1 MNKNIIYAIIGI
13 VLSILLSIF
22 VVCFVN
28 WKWNFEQ
35 MNFDERLF
43 IVLLSICGIGLTFVL
58 ISINEDIKRSK
69 LLVNLK

>member
-58 ISINEDIKRSK
+58 ISINEDVKRGK
-69 LLVNLK
+69 L

>member
-58 ISINEDIKRSK
+58 ISINEDIKR
-69 LLVNLK
+69 NE

>member
-1 MNKNIIYAIIGI
+1 MNKNVIYAIIGI
-13 VLSILLSIF
+13 ILSILLSIF

-58 ISINEDIKRSK
+58 ISINEDVKRGK
-69 LLVNLK
+69 L

>member
-1 MNKNIIYAIIGI
+1 MNKNAIYAIIGI
-13 VLSILLSIF
+13 ILSILLSIF

-43 IVLLSICGIGLTFVL
+43 IVLLSICGIGLTFVI

-69 LLVNLK
+69 L

>member
-1 MNKNIIYAIIGI
+1 MNKNVIYAIIGI
-13 VLSILLSIF
+13 ILSILLSIF

-43 IVLLSICGIGLTFVL
+43 IVLLSICGIGLTFVI

-69 LLVNLK
+69 L

>member
-13 VLSILLSIF
+13 VLSILLSLF

-69 LLVNLK
+69 L

>member
-1 MNKNIIYAIIGI
+1 MNKNAIYAIIGI
-13 VLSILLSIF
+13 ILSILLSIF

-69 LLVNLK
+69 L

>member
-1 MNKNIIYAIIGI
+1 MNKNIIYAIISI

-58 ISINEDIKRSK
+58 ISINEDIKR
-69 LLVNLK
+69 NE

>member
-43 IVLLSICGIGLTFVL
+43 IVLLSICGIGLTFIL

-69 LLVNLK
+69 L

>member
-28 WKWNFEQ
+28 WKYNFEQ

-58 ISINEDIKRSK
+58 ISINEDIKRNK
-69 LLVNLK
+69 L

>member
-69 LLVNLK
+69 L